1 LLQYELVN
9 VPAQYRI
16 AGRSAS
22 TIAASV
28 ETEIRESRLEPGASL
43 PTVRELARRLRVSP
57 TTVAAAYRH
66 LRLRGLVAGQGRRGT
81 RVSHRP
87 PLPMRSAGPASSALR
102 NLADGNPDPQLLPRL
117 PILRP
122 DPAVRLYG
130 ERSSLPELVAHAR
143 RGLASDGIAGEV
155 AVVSGGLDGIERVL
169 QAHLA
174 PGDRVAV
181 EDPGFTGVLDLVSA
195 LGLAV
200 EPVAL
205 DELGAL
211 PDDLDRALRERVR
224 AVVLTPRAQNPTGA
238 AMSAERAREIRSVLD
253 RRPEVLV
260 VEDDHAGPV
269 GGAPAIGVCPRPAR
283 WAVVRSVSKFL
294 GPDLR
299 LAILAGDAVTVAR
312 VEGRQRL
319 GMGWVSHLLQRTV
332 LALWSDRRVTGRFA
346 KVAEAYAKRRQALI
360 SALARR
366 GIASRGRSGLN
377 VWIPVAEEAAAV
389 AALAERGWAVR
400 AGEPYRTRTPPA
412 IRVTV
417 STLRPAEA
425 ERFAD
430 DLAAGVRSTPA
441 ASATR

>member
-1 LLQYELVN
+1 MLQYEFVN

-22 TIAASV
+22 AIAASV
-28 ETEIRESRLEPGASL
+28 ETEIRESRLEPGSFL

-57 TTVAAAYRH
+57 TTVAAAYQR
-66 LRLRGLVAGQGRRGT
+66 LRLRGLIAGQGRRGT

-87 PLPMRSAGPASSALR
+87 PLPTRPSGPASAALR
-102 NLADGNPDPQLLPRL
+102 NLADGNPDPRLLPRL
-117 PILRP
+117 PTLRP
-122 DPAVRLYG
+122 EPAVRLYG
-130 ERSSLPELVAHAR
+130 ERAALPELVEHAR
-143 RGLASDGIAGEV
+143 KGLAADGITGEV

-200 EPVAL
+200 VPVAL
-205 DELGAL
+205 DELGAR

-224 AVVLTPRAQNPTGA
+224 ALVLTPRAQNPTGA
-238 AMSAERAREIRSVLD
+238 AMSAERARDLRSVLD
-253 RRPEVLV
+253 RHPEALV
-260 VEDDHAGPV
+260 VEDDHAGPIA
-269 GGAPAIGVCPRPAR
+269 GAPAVSVCPRPSR

-299 LAILAGDAVTVAR
+299 LAILAGDAATVAR

-319 GMGWVSHLLQRTV
+319 GMGWVSHVLQRTV

-346 KVAEAYAKRRQALI
+346 KVAEAYATRRRALI

-366 GIASRGRSGLN
+366 DIAAHGRSGLN

-412 IRVTV
+412 IRVTI
-417 STLRPAEA
+417 STLEPPEA
-425 ERFAD
+425 ERLAD
-430 DLAAGVRSTPA
+430 DLSAGVRA
-441 ASATR
+441 AGGAATR

>member
-1 LLQYELVN
+1 
-9 VPAQYRI
+9 
-16 AGRSAS
+16 
-22 TIAASV
+22 
-28 ETEIRESRLEPGASL
+28 
-43 PTVRELARRLRVSP
+43 
-57 TTVAAAYRH
+57 
-66 LRLRGLVAGQGRRGT
+66 
-81 RVSHRP
+81 
-87 PLPMRSAGPASSALR
+87 M
-102 NLADGNPDPQLLPRL
+102 
-117 PILRP
+117 
-122 DPAVRLYG
+122 RLYG
-130 ERSSLPELVAHAR
+130 DRAALPALVEHAR
-143 RGLASDGIAGEV
+143 KGFAADGITGEV

-211 PDDLDRALRERVR
+211 PDDLERALRERVR

-238 AMSAERAREIRSVLD
+238 AMSAERARELRSVLE

-269 GGAPAIGVCPRPAR
+269 AGAPAVSVCPRPAR

-299 LAILAGDAVTVAR
+299 LAILAGDAATVAR

-319 GMGWVSHLLQRTV
+319 GMGWVSHMLQRTV
-332 LALWSDRRVTGRFA
+332 LALWSDRRVTRRFA
-346 KVAEAYAKRRQALI
+346 EAAQAYAARRRALI
-360 SALARR
+360 AALARR
-366 GIASRGRSGLN
+366 GIAARGRSGLN

-412 IRVTV
+412 IRVTI
-417 STLRPAEA
+417 STLEPAEA
-425 ERFAD
+425 ERFAE
-430 DLAAGVRSTPA
+430 DLSVGLQSVRAP
-441 ASATR
+441 ATR

>member
-28 ETEIRESRLEPGASL
+28 ETEIRESRLQPGSSL
-43 PTVRELARRLRVSP
+43 PTVRKLARRLRVSP
-57 TTVAAAYRH
+57 TTVAAAYQR

-87 PLPMRSAGPASSALR
+87 PLPTRSPGPASAALR

-130 ERSSLPELVAHAR
+130 ERAALPELVEHAR
-143 RGLASDGIAGEV
+143 KGLASEAIAGEV

-211 PDDLDRALRERVR
+211 PDDLDRALRKRVR

-238 AMSAERAREIRSVLD
+238 AMSAERARELRSVLD

-269 GGAPAIGVCPRPAR
+269 GGAPAISVCPRPAR
-283 WAVVRSVSKFL
+283 WSVVRSVSKFL

-299 LAILAGDAVTVAR
+299 LAILAGDATTVAR

-332 LALWSDRRVTGRFA
+332 LALWSDRRVTERFA
-346 KVAEAYAKRRQALI
+346 KVAEAYATRRRALI

-366 GIASRGRSGLN
+366 GIAARGRSGLN

-430 DLAAGVRSTPA
+430 DLAASMRSTPA

>member
-1 LLQYELVN
+1 MN

-22 TIAASV
+22 DIAASV
-28 ETEIRESRLEPGASL
+28 ETEVREGRLVPGRAL

-57 TTVAAAYRH
+57 TTVAAAYQR
-66 LRLRGLVAGQGRRGT
+66 LRLRGLVAGEGRRGT

-87 PLPMRSAGPASSALR
+87 PLPTRSPGSAAASLR
-102 NLADGNPDPQLLPRL
+102 NLADGNPDPRMLPRL
-117 PILRP
+117 PVLRP
-122 DPAVRLYG
+122 EQAVRLYG
-130 ERSSLPELVAHAR
+130 ERAALPDLVEHAR
-143 RGLASDGIAGEV
+143 RELAADGITGEI

-195 LGLAV
+195 LGLGV
-200 EPVAL
+200 EPVAVDDFGARP
-205 DELGAL
+205 DELA
-211 PDDLDRALRERVR
+211 RALRQRVR

-238 AMSAERAREIRSVLD
+238 AMSAERTRDLRAVFD
-253 RRPEVLV
+253 RGPEVLV

-269 GGAPAIGVCPRPAR
+269 AGAPTVSVCPAPAR
-283 WAVVRSVSKFL
+283 WAVVRSVSKSL

-299 LAILAGDAVTVAR
+299 LAILAGDATTVAR

-319 GMGWVSHLLQRTV
+319 GMGWVSHVLQRLV
-332 LALWSDRRVTGRFA
+332 LTLWLDRRVTGRFA
-346 KVAEAYAKRRQALI
+346 TVAETYAARRRALI
-360 SALARR
+360 AALARR
-366 GIASRGRSGLN
+366 GIAAHGRSGLN

-400 AGEPYRTRTPPA
+400 AGEPYRAHTPPA

-417 STLRPAEA
+417 STLKPAEA
-425 ERFAD
+425 ERLAD
-430 DLAAGVRSTPA
+430 DLAASLQAVPA
-441 ASATR
+441 AATR

>member
-1 LLQYELVN
+1 VN

-16 AGRSAS
+16 TGRSAS
-22 TIAASV
+22 AIAASV
-28 ETEIRESRLEPGASL
+28 ETEIRESRLEPGSAL
-43 PTVRELARRLRVSP
+43 PTVRELAGRLRVSP
-57 TTVAAAYRH
+57 TTVAAAYQR

-87 PLPMRSAGPASSALR
+87 PLPTRSPGPASAALR
-102 NLADGNPDPQLLPRL
+102 NLADGNPDPRLLPRL
-117 PILRP
+117 PVLRP

-130 ERSSLPELVAHAR
+130 ERAALPELVEHAR
-143 RGLASDGIAGEV
+143 KGLAADGIAGEV

-205 DELGAL
+205 DERGAL

-238 AMSAERAREIRSVLD
+238 AMSAERARELRSVLD

-269 GGAPAIGVCPRPAR
+269 AGAPAVSVCPRPSR

-299 LAILAGDAVTVAR
+299 LAIFAGDAVTVAR

-319 GMGWVSHLLQRTV
+319 GMGWVSHVLQRAV
-332 LALWSDRRVTGRFA
+332 LVLWSDRRVTGRFA
-346 KVAEAYAKRRQALI
+346 KAAEAYATRRQALI

-366 GIASRGRSGLN
+366 GIAAHGRSGLN

-400 AGEPYRTRTPPA
+400 AGEPYRTRTSPA

-417 STLRPAEA
+417 ATLRPPEA

-430 DLAAGVRSTPA
+430 DLAASVRSTRA

>member
-1 LLQYELVN
+1 MN

-16 AGRSAS
+16 TGRSAS
-22 TIAASV
+22 AIAASV
-28 ETEIRESRLEPGASL
+28 ETEIRESRLEPGSAL
-43 PTVRELARRLRVSP
+43 PTVRELAGRLRVSP
-57 TTVAAAYRH
+57 TTVAAAYQR

-87 PLPMRSAGPASSALR
+87 PLPTRSPGPASAALR
-102 NLADGNPDPQLLPRL
+102 NLADGNPDPRLLPRL
-117 PILRP
+117 PVLRP

-130 ERSSLPELVAHAR
+130 ERAALPELVEHAR
-143 RGLASDGIAGEV
+143 KGLAADGIAGEV

-205 DELGAL
+205 DERGAL

-238 AMSAERAREIRSVLD
+238 AMSAERARELRSVLD

-269 GGAPAIGVCPRPAR
+269 AGAPAVSVCPRPSR

-299 LAILAGDAVTVAR
+299 LAIFAGDAVTVAR

-319 GMGWVSHLLQRTV
+319 GMGWVSHVLQRAV
-332 LALWSDRRVTGRFA
+332 LVLWSDRRVTGRFA
-346 KVAEAYAKRRQALI
+346 KAAEAYATRRQALI

-366 GIASRGRSGLN
+366 GIAAHGRSGLN

-400 AGEPYRTRTPPA
+400 AGEPYRTRTSPA

-417 STLRPAEA
+417 ATLRPPEA

-430 DLAAGVRSTPA
+430 DLAASVRSTRA

>member
-22 TIAASV
+22 AIATSV
-28 ETEIRESRLEPGASL
+28 ETEIRDHRLEPGSSL
-43 PTVRELARRLRVSP
+43 PTVRDLARRLRVSP
-57 TTVAAAYRH
+57 TTVAAAYQR

-87 PLPMRSAGPASSALR
+87 PLPTRSPGPASATLR
-102 NLADGNPDPQLLPRL
+102 NLADGNPDPVLLPRL
-117 PILRP
+117 PMLRP
-122 DPAVRLYG
+122 EAAVRLYG
-130 ERSSLPELVAHAR
+130 EQAALPELVEHAR
-143 RGLASDGIAGEV
+143 RGFAADGIRGEV

-205 DELGAL
+205 DALGAL

-224 AVVLTPRAQNPTGA
+224 ALVLTPRAQNPTGA
-238 AMSAERAREIRSVLD
+238 AMSAERARELRSILD
-253 RRPEVLV
+253 RHPEVLV
-260 VEDDHAGPV
+260 VEDDHAGPIA
-269 GGAPAIGVCPRPAR
+269 GAPAVSVCPRPSR

-299 LAILAGDAVTVAR
+299 LAILAGDAATVAR

-319 GMGWVSHLLQRTV
+319 GMGWVSHVLQRAV
-332 LALWSDRRVTGRFA
+332 LALWSDPRVTGRFA
-346 KVAEAYAKRRQALI
+346 KVADAYATRRQALI

-366 GIASRGRSGLN
+366 GIAARGRSGLN

-412 IRVTV
+412 VRVTV
-417 STLRPAEA
+417 SSLEPAEA
-425 ERFAD
+425 DRLAD
-430 DLAAGVRSTPA
+430 DLAASLRSIPT